1 MARLMILIKKSN
13 MKKRL
18 KDTETK
24 VANSTKLS
32 DSTRLYEQYINIL
45 KRELFTPKKSRIS
58 IKVPQSVKK

>member
-18 KDTETK
+18 KDTEIK

-32 DSTRLYEQYINIL
+32 DSTRLYEQCINIL
-45 KRELFTPKKSRIS
+45 KRELFTPKKSRI
-58 IKVPQSVKK
+58 